1 MHGKDT
7 LLIKPRP
14 PCSHDSTAIWTVC
27 ATSHWNEDSQS
38 HLTDSSILKI
48 LTNELGLKHHVDSA
62 MCSGR
67 ILKDCSAHEI
77 QWSFKLHHIS
87 HGWTNP
93 PTATSEVIVLLV
105 LLTWWQDLPSKEG
118 GPIYEVLEFFSGVG
132 RVAAMAKRAGYTTAA
147 VDIEIGKH
155 IGEQRGTRPPMDI
168 NSNAGLL
175 LLGLCNKLWSF
186 SFGKYVFE
194 SVSTCFVFQV
204 VFTRRAFRE
213 QPWQTMFSFCEI
225 MWSPNQNQ
233 LRLGIHLVLSS
244 EFVAAFFAVV
254 CSSYVPVNR
263 GSTCRSLMTPLGNE
277 DYPHVRRSNKM
288 TSRTFQGYG
297 MECCF
302 FTYGFCFAVEVRTKT
317 AWNFAA

>member
-1 MHGKDT
+1 M
-7 LLIKPRP
+7 
-14 PCSHDSTAIWTVC
+14 
-27 ATSHWNEDSQS
+27 
-38 HLTDSSILKI
+38 
-48 LTNELGLKHHVDSA
+48 
-62 MCSGR
+62 
-67 ILKDCSAHEI
+67 
-77 QWSFKLHHIS
+77 
-87 HGWTNP
+87 
-93 PTATSEVIVLLV
+93 LLV

-213 QPWQTMFSFCEI
+213 QP
-225 MWSPNQNQ
+225 
-233 LRLGIHLVLSS
+233 
-244 EFVAAFFAVV
+244 
-254 CSSYVPVNR
+254 
-263 GSTCRSLMTPLGNE
+263 
-277 DYPHVRRSNKM
+277 
-288 TSRTFQGYG
+288 
-297 MECCF
+297 
-302 FTYGFCFAVEVRTKT
+302 
-317 AWNFAA
+317 